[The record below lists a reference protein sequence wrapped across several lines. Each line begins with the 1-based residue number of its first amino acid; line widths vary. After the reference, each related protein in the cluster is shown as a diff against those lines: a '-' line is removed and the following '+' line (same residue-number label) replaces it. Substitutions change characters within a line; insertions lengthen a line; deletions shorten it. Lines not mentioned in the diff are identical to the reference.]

1 MTPLATPTRQTG
13 ESSDLAAVLGNLSI
27 TKGKAPEAAQV
38 IPFTTPI
45 TPAAL
50 AYLQTA
56 SAGFPIGF
64 TLPTSNMYSPT
75 SMGTMGTMSMGTMLT
90 QMTPQSTYP
99 IPGSMTGFSPF
110 APTSY
115 AGQGPSPVGFAQ
127 PGLGR
132 PMGHQSFGADH
143 AQYGSPSPGHSHQ
156 VGYSPRPM
164 GPVRRQNAVKVP
176 YHIAAN
182 YRRNQQNSSGGNHNF
197 VEVDNICYGVDVR
210 TTVSAI
216 Q

>member
-1 MTPLATPTRQTG
+1 M
-13 ESSDLAAVLGNLSI
+13 LGNLSI
-27 TKGKAPEAAQV
+27 NKSKAPEAAQV
-38 IPFTTPI
+38 IPFATPI

-56 SAGFPIGF
+56 NAGFPIGF

-75 SMGTMGTMSMGTMLT
+75 SMGSMGAMGMGTMLT

-99 IPGSMTGFSPF
+99 LPSSMTGFSPF
-110 APTSY
+110 APASY
-115 AGQGPSPVGFAQ
+115 AGNGPSPNGFSH
-127 PGLGR
+127 PEFGR

-143 AQYGSPSPGHSHQ
+143 AHYGSPSPGPSRQ
-156 VGYSPRPM
+156 LGYAPRPM

-197 VEVDNICYGVDVR
+197 VEVDNICLGVDVR
-210 TTVSAI
+210 TTVSAM